1 MWVRGRTSLNGQD
14 DMDLAFRGKRAL
26 VTGAS
31 RGIGRAIAEGLAGEG
46 ADLVLTARNPAAIRE
61 ASEAIRSQHRVV
73 VESVDAD
80 LATPDGVAKVAAAA
94 GKIDI
99 LVNNAGAIPNGTIEE
114 NDLASWRTAWDLKV
128 FGYIAL
134 TREFYP
140 SMLKRGKGVILN
152 IIGMAGERPSA
163 GYIMGSTGNAALYT
177 FTKALGADS
186 FDRGV
191 RVLAVSPGYI
201 ETDRQRNKMMARA
214 DAEFGDKSRWRE
226 FASKLPQHRLAEVR
240 EVSDVVVFLVSD
252 RASFVSGTVITV
264 DGGIASR
271 PMPL

>member
-1 MWVRGRTSLNGQD
+1 
-14 DMDLAFRGKRAL
+14 MDLGLRGKRVL

-31 RGIGRAIAEGLAGEG
+31 RGIGRAIAEGLAAEG
-46 ADLVLTARNPAAIRE
+46 ADLVLTARDPDRIRE
-61 ASEAIRSQHRVV
+61 AGDTIRKHHQVAVEVV
-73 VESVDAD
+73 AAD
-80 LATPDGVAKVAAAA
+80 LATQDGVAKVAAAA
-94 GKIDI
+94 GDLDI
-99 LVNNAGAIPNGTIEE
+99 LINNAGAIPNGSIEE
-114 NDLASWRTAWDLKV
+114 IDLASWRTAWDLKV

-134 TREFYP
+134 TREIYP
-140 SMLKRGKGVILN
+140 GMVKRGKGVVLN

-163 GYIMGSTGNAALYT
+163 WYIMGSTGNAALYT

-214 DAEFGDKSRWRE
+214 ETELGDKTRWRQ
-226 FASKLPQHRLAEVR
+226 FASKLPQHRLADVR
-240 EVSDVVVFLVSD
+240 EISDVTVFLASD
-252 RASFVSGTVITV
+252 RASFVSGTVVTV
-264 DGGIASR
+264 DGGMASR

>member
-1 MWVRGRTSLNGQD
+1 
-14 DMDLAFRGKRAL
+14 MDLGLRGKRAL

-31 RGIGRAIAEGLAGEG
+31 RGIGRAIAEGLAAEG
-46 ADLVLTARNPAAIRE
+46 ADLVLTARDPDRIRE
-61 ASEAIRSQHRVV
+61 AAEAIRTQHQVG
-73 VESVDAD
+73 VETTAAD
-80 LATPDGVAKVAAAA
+80 LGTQDGVAKVAAAA
-94 GKIDI
+94 GDVDI
-99 LVNNAGAIPNGTIEE
+99 LVNNAGAIPNGSIEE
-114 NDLASWRTAWDLKV
+114 IDLASWRTAWDLKV

-134 TREFYP
+134 TREIYP
-140 SMLKRGKGVILN
+140 RMVKRGKGVVLN

-163 GYIMGSTGNAALYT
+163 WYIMGSTGNAALYT

-214 DAEFGDKSRWRE
+214 EAELGDKTRWRE
-226 FASKLPQHRLAEVR
+226 FASKMPQHRLADVR
-240 EVSDVVVFLVSD
+240 EISDVTVFLVSD

-264 DGGIASR
+264 DGGMASR